1 MKIRLLL
8 SFLLLSAAAFGRQK
22 VQGYCEQGGN
32 TVTTSGYVSTTK
44 VQKSFPGCTVTV
56 YLAGTTTLA
65 TIYADNS
72 STPKANPF
80 TASASDGLYFFYA
93 DNARYDVRLS
103 GGGIPTPFTIG
114 DILLAD
120 PSGFTATVSTFNGR
134 TGNVSPATDDYNFN
148 QVAGTVNVGTQVGA
162 GDKQGTD
169 AKLLTA
175 GTVSGE
181 GNPLCVSGNGGATTS
196 GCTSAL
202 PTPTAQLQQ
211 LRVKPNTG
219 NNTTLE
225 FAASASVNSV
235 DFIFPAQ
242 SPGGSLIVGNN
253 LVTLAPVPV
262 GVNWNDVYH
271 RLYVSGGTGT
281 AEACLIVA
289 AGPGTATSG
298 AASGT
303 LTLNCANTHSGA
315 WTIQS
320 ATAGIQE
327 AINATPWEPGGEIRI
342 PPSPVG
348 TFWDV
353 YAGITVTNNYVQIV
367 GSGKSSIVRFLP
379 TSGAVF
385 TFAAGG
391 LASFHGIRNQ
401 LKDVTIEGPATNTV
415 VGVSIYGQTE
425 ARISG
430 VYINSV
436 DVGIKVDGITS
447 IVWIDQTLI
456 STLMPTTG
464 IGIYQTGGA
473 SADLYVTNSVILGT
487 YASQPAAGIKLSA
500 TSGTKITGNS
510 IYATGTALLINPG
523 NGEEVWAVD
532 SSFNWYDTSSANA
545 VTIAP
550 TGTGVVKRVV
560 SVGDWFA
567 TAALNG
573 IEFGATGT
581 IDGVVISDARIY
593 NNGRHG
599 VLYNGGT
606 NVEFRGLTVSGNSQS
621 SPGNYHGMAFAA
633 GTGGFRVSGGLY
645 GPSSGWAASEGY
657 GILIATGASDD
668 YSIHG
673 ATFINELSG
682 KLSDGGTGMR
692 KVIAN
697 NLGVSDI
704 FVIKASATS
713 VSLVGVSND
722 CIYITGTTTI
732 TTITGG
738 WVGRK
743 IRLIK
748 TDAGSVTVGGGGNIP
763 GTHTLAQYGALDLVF
778 DGSNWL

>member
-1 MKIRLLL
+1 MNA
-8 SFLLLSAAAFGRQK
+8 SQ
-22 VQGYCEQGGN
+22 
-32 TVTTSGYVSTTK
+32 TS
-44 VQKSFPGCTVTV
+44 VTV
-56 YLAGTTTLA
+56 VTGSKFIAGQ
-65 TIYADNS
+65 IVSIDNEQLLVCSVVS
-72 STPKANPF
+72 STVNF
-80 TASASDGLYFFYA
+80 GYASCPNVDGRGY
-93 DNARYDVRLS
+93 
-103 GGGIPTPFTIG
+103 
-114 DILLAD
+114 
-120 PSGFTATVSTFNGR
+120 
-134 TGNVSPATDDYNFN
+134 
-148 QVAGTVNVGTQVGA
+148 AGTVAASHTNGS
-162 GDKQGTD
+162 
-169 AKLLTA
+169 LI
-175 GTVSGE
+175 
-181 GNPLCVSGNGGATTS
+181 SGNIVAWNHNSLKEEVKAIETALGANLGNIATIPDPLTVAKGGTGVQTITGIPVGSGTAALSAVAAGSEGQYLRRKMNAGAT
-196 GCTSAL
+196 
-202 PTPTAQLQQ
+202 P
-211 LRVKPNTG
+211 VY
-219 NNTTLE
+219 E
-225 FAASASVNSV
+225 FASPSGLLSS
-235 DFIFPAQ
+235 DYIFTAQ
-242 SPGGSLIVGNN
+242 SPGGSLAIGNN
-253 LVTLAPVPV
+253 LITLAPVPL
-262 GVNWNDVYH
+262 GVNWNDAYH
-271 RLYVSGGTGT
+271 YLYVSGGVGT

-327 AINATPWEPGGEIRI
+327 AISATPWEPGGEIRI
-342 PPSPVG
+342 PPPAAG

-353 YAGITVTNNYVQIV
+353 YAPITITNNYIQIV

-379 TSGAVF
+379 TSGTVF
-385 TFAAGG
+385 TFTAGG
-391 LASFHGIRNQ
+391 LASFHGLRNQ
-401 LKDVTIEGPATNTV
+401 LKDVTIEAPATNTV

-436 DVGIKVDGITS
+436 NVGIKVDGITS

-473 SADLYVTNSVILGT
+473 SADVYITNSVILGT
-487 YASQPAAGIKLSA
+487 YASQPLAGINLST

-581 IDGVVISDARIY
+581 IDGVTIAEARIY

-599 VLYNGGT
+599 VLYSGGT
-606 NVEFRGLTVSGNSQS
+606 NVEFRGNTVSGNSQS
-621 SPGNYHGMAFAA
+621 SPGNYHGMAVAA
-633 GTGGFRVSGGLY
+633 GAGGFRVNGGLY
-645 GPSSGWAASEGY
+645 GPSSGWAASAGY

-668 YSIHG
+668 YMIHG
-673 ATFINELSG
+673 ATFIDELSG
-682 KLSDGGTGMR
+682 KLSDGGTGLNR
-692 KVIAN
+692 VVKD
-697 NLGVSDI
+697 NLGTDDI
-704 FVIKASATS
+704 FVVKASATT
-713 VSLVGVSND
+713 VSLVGLSND
-722 CIYITGTTTI
+722 CYFITGTTTI
-732 TTITGG
+732 TTISGG
-738 WVGRK
+738 WIGRR
-743 IRLIK
+743 IRLLK

-763 GTHTLAQYGALDLVF
+763 GTHTLAQYGGVDLVF
-778 DGSNWL
+778 DGSNWM